1 MSENH
6 QADAQPGVASLVG
19 GILDDAQ
26 TLVRQE
32 VALAQ
37 REVALAWDKA
47 KTGAAL
53 LSVALAVFA
62 VSGVLLGFM
71 LVRFLHQYLLPDH
84 EWVCF
89 GIVGGL
95 VGILGGVLLYR
106 GLTEINKVH
115 LTLSQSAESLREDAQ
130 AVSNAVS
137 GDRPSTHALLKR

>member
-6 QADAQPGVASLVG
+6 QAGAQPGVAALVG
-19 GILDDAQ
+19 GVLDDAQ

-37 REVALAWDKA
+37 REIAYSLDKA
-47 KTGAAL
+47 KTGTAL
-53 LSVALAVFA
+53 LSSALAVFA
-62 VSGVLLGFM
+62 VCGVLLGFM
-71 LVRFLHQYLLPDH
+71 LVKVLHQYVLPGH
-84 EWVCF
+84 EWACF

-95 VGILGGVLLYR
+95 VGLLGGALLYR

-115 LTLSQSAESLREDAQ
+115 LTLPQTAETLREDVQ
-130 AVSNAVS
+130 AVGNAVS